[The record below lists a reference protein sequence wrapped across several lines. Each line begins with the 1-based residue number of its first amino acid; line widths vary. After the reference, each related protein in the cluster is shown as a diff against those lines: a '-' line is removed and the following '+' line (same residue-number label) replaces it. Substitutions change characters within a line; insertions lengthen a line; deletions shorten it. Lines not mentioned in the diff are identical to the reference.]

1 MKSIVSIFLFLSASF
16 AFGAKAAES
25 TASEPIGATP
35 TPSDTVLSLN
45 EITVQSIKAV
55 SRYQFPTTVTMLSE
69 NTIERYDVNGL
80 KQLSE
85 IAPNFY
91 MPQYG
96 SRMTSSIYVR
106 GLGSRIDQPVVGLNV
121 DNVPVLNK
129 DAYDFSFPDI
139 VRAEV
144 ARGPQSTLYGRN
156 TMGGVINLTTLSPMQ
171 FQGLKAQAEY
181 GSANTYRLSAGVYTR
196 PTDKVALAAMGAY
209 YSTDGF
215 FRNLYTGKKIDN
227 ERQGLAKIKLA
238 WRPSNSFLLENAA
251 WITVTRQG
259 GFPYQSVETGQI
271 NHNDTCFYRRTSVV
285 DGLTMRWFGDKVNIS
300 SITSFQYL
308 NDNLTLDQDFLPADY
323 FVLTQKRHEWALTQ
337 DLVATGKGEKYN
349 WLAGAFG
356 FVRRTNMTA
365 PVTFHDTGL
374 KQLIEGPMNSAMGGG
389 VMSMRFDER
398 QLLLGSDFLTHNQGW
413 ALYHKSQLTLGSL
426 RLSAALRLAWE
437 RTAIDYISAA
447 SGSLTLYM
455 QAGPT
460 ERPIRTIPFAVDL
473 ADRLSMHSLQLLPE
487 VKIAYDFCP
496 ALSVGFVWAKGYK
509 AGGYNTQMFS
519 DILQQALMESMGD
532 AADYDVDE
540 IISYKPETSWNYE
553 LNFSSHLL
561 DNNLNIDL
569 STFFIDCRNQ
579 QMTVFPEGTTTGR
592 MMANAG
598 RTRSVGFELAVD
610 YRINDHWRIDTSYG
624 LASAKFRQF
633 NDGRADYKG
642 NHVPYAPENT
652 LFGAATYTT
661 PLSAG
666 PLTAV
671 EATVGCRGVGKIW
684 WNEANSL
691 SQPFYATMSAS
702 VNLRTKW
709 LDVEIWGE
717 NLTDTQFST
726 FYFVSMRNAFVQRG
740 NPRRFGITLRY
751 NLSFK

>member
-1 MKSIVSIFLFLSASF
+1 
-16 AFGAKAAES
+16 
-25 TASEPIGATP
+25 
-35 TPSDTVLSLN
+35 
-45 EITVQSIKAV
+45 
-55 SRYQFPTTVTMLSE
+55 
-69 NTIERYDVNGL
+69 
-80 KQLSE
+80 
-85 IAPNFY
+85 
-91 MPQYG
+91 
-96 SRMTSSIYVR
+96 
-106 GLGSRIDQPVVGLNV
+106 
-121 DNVPVLNK
+121 
-129 DAYDFSFPDI
+129 
-139 VRAEV
+139 
-144 ARGPQSTLYGRN
+144 LY
-156 TMGGVINLTTLSPMQ
+156 L
-171 FQGLKAQAEY
+171 
-181 GSANTYRLSAGVYTR
+181 
-196 PTDKVALAAMGAY
+196 
-209 YSTDGF
+209 
-215 FRNLYTGKKIDN
+215 
-227 ERQGLAKIKLA
+227 
-238 WRPSNSFLLENAA
+238 
-251 WITVTRQG
+251 
-259 GFPYQSVETGQI
+259 
-271 NHNDTCFYRRTSVV
+271 
-285 DGLTMRWFGDKVNIS
+285 
-300 SITSFQYL
+300 
-308 NDNLTLDQDFLPADY
+308 
-323 FVLTQKRHEWALTQ
+323 
-337 DLVATGKGEKYN
+337 
-349 WLAGAFG
+349 
-356 FVRRTNMTA
+356 
-365 PVTFHDTGL
+365 
-374 KQLIEGPMNSAMGGG
+374 
-389 VMSMRFDER
+389 
-398 QLLLGSDFLTHNQGW
+398 
-413 ALYHKSQLTLGSL
+413 
-426 RLSAALRLAWE
+426 
-437 RTAIDYISAA
+437 
-447 SGSLTLYM
+447 

-460 ERPIRTIPFAVDL
+460 ERPVRTIPFAVDL

-652 LFGAATYTT
+652 LFGAATYSTH
-661 PLSAG
+661 LSAG